1 MIIVQKFKHF
11 QVKIAI
17 NRKKVKLNQQDPKGS
32 IINNRNQKKKKVS
45 KAPTVNQRNLK
56 AKQRLNHL
64 TVTVVHKTYL
74 RKASKN
80 QEIIA
85 N

>member
-56 AKQRLNHL
+56 AK
-64 TVTVVHKTYL
+64 
-74 RKASKN
+74 
-80 QEIIA
+80 
-85 N
+85 